1 MYWGFIKNGKSNA
14 SWLLSSDEGI
24 KNALEFI
31 KENDIQNY
39 ESIIANVENNYAK
52 KDEISA
58 YIDNAVIVA
67 PILNSVVE
75 KTHSKYEIEDKTN
88 DMLTLKRMICYDETI
103 VVDGKYKII
112 DSTCFLLT
120 PNVENLIFEEG
131 VEFINDYVLCHTKKL
146 KSIVFPKSLKII
158 SSYAFQNCSTL
169 SSIEFKNPKTKY
181 YDSTFA
187 GSIWSKKVN

>member
-1 MYWGFIKNGKSNA
+1 MRWGFTENEKSNA
-14 SWLLSSDEGI
+14 SWLLGSDEEI

-31 KENDIQNY
+31 KEKDVQNY

-52 KDEISA
+52 KDKISA

-67 PILNSVVE
+67 PILTFVV
-75 KTHSKYEIEDKTN
+75 KNTHSKYEIEDETN
-88 DMLTLKRMICYDETI
+88 DLLTLKRMICYDKSI

-120 PNVENLIFEEG
+120 PNVENMIFEEG
-131 VEFINDYVLCHTKKL
+131 IEFINAYVLCQTEKL

-158 SSYAFQNCSTL
+158 SSLAFQNCPNL
-169 SSIEFKNPKTKY
+169 SSIEFKNPNTKY
-181 YDSTFA
+181 YDSTFL
-187 GSIWSKKVN
+187 GSMWSNK

>member
-1 MYWGFIKNGKSNA
+1 MRWGFTKNEKSNA
-14 SWLLSSDEGI
+14 SWLLGSDEEI

-31 KENDIQNY
+31 KEKDVKNY
-39 ESIIANVENNYAK
+39 ESIIANVEDNYAK
-52 KDEISA
+52 KDKISA

-75 KTHSKYEIEDKTN
+75 KTHSKYEIEDNTT
-88 DMLTLKRMICYDETI
+88 DLLTLKRMICYDKTI

-120 PNVENLIFEEG
+120 PNVENMIFEEG
-131 VEFINDYVLCHTKKL
+131 VEFMNDYVLCQTEKL

-158 SSYAFQNCSTL
+158 SSLAFQNCPNL
-169 SSIEFKNPKTKY
+169 SSIEFKNPNTKY
-181 YDSTFA
+181 YDSTFL
-187 GSIWSKKVN
+187 GSMWSNK